1 MYALLHKFGFV
12 SCCCSCCHTEELF
25 VKSGQ
30 RNESPSKHRVVD
42 SAHYM
47 FIVQALD
54 LDMNIDD
61 ANDENKHEIVT
72 RTTSTAQH
80 RTSSFTPP
88 PPRYF
93 VPDKER

>member
-1 MYALLHKFGFV
+1 MYALPHKFGFV
-12 SCCCSCCHTEELF
+12 SSCCSCRHAKELF

-30 RNESPSKHRVVD
+30 HNESLSKHRVVD
-42 SAHYM
+42 SVHYLY
-47 FIVQALD
+47 IVQALD

-61 ANDENKHEIVT
+61 ANNENKHEIIT
-72 RTTSTAQH
+72 GTTSTPQH

-88 PPRYF
+88 PPCYF